1 MPERILE
8 ILAEAAADARE
19 AELWYEEHSAQ
30 AGANFV
36 VQLKKGIKN
45 VMEAPFRWPKHK
57 YGTGRY
63 RLDKF
68 PYLIVSPRAFGPDKG
83 HGIPTLAASRI
94 ILEASTDRVS
104 YSTTIVP
111 FILGCRWHE

>member
-19 AELWYEEHSAQ
+19 AELWYQEHSAQ

-36 VQLKKGIKN
+36 VQLKKGIKK
-45 VMEAPFRWPKHK
+45 VVEAPLRWPKHK
-57 YGTGRY
+57 YGTRRY

-68 PYLIVSPRAFGPDKG
+68 PYLIVYRVHSDRIRVMAFQ
-83 HGIPTLAASRI
+83 HSRRR
-94 ILEASTDRVS
+94 ESFWRRRGT
-104 YSTTIVP
+104 
-111 FILGCRWHE
+111 E

>member
-30 AGANFV
+30 AGDNFV
-36 VQLKKGIKN
+36 VQLKKGIKK
-45 VMEAPFRWPKHK
+45 VVEAPLRWPKHK
-57 YGTGRY
+57 YGTRRY

-68 PYLIVSPRAFGPDKG
+68 PYLIVYRVHSDRI
-83 HGIPTLAASRI
+83 IPTLAASRI
-94 ILEASTDRVS
+94 ILEASRDRVS
-104 YSTTIVP
+104 YSTTIIP
-111 FILGCRWHE
+111 FILGCR